1 MAGSAVA
8 SCGTMSSCAL
18 MSYSF
23 WHMLANTVRPSKVE
37 AVVGSR
43 ASGAPARP
51 TVMLPDPAA
60 AAERLLLLLPPL
72 LLLVVAGA
80 VQAASTAASAA
91 AATDA
96 TK

>member
-1 MAGSAVA
+1 
-8 SCGTMSSCAL
+8 

-43 ASGAPARP
+43 ASGAPLRP

-60 AAERLLLLLPPL
+60 AAPAPLPLPL
-72 LLLVVAGA
+72 VPPVAVVVGE
-80 VQAASTAASAA
+80 VQAASPPTSVAAVTPAIR
-91 AATDA
+91 
-96 TK
+96 